1 MADAPLPGP
10 CAPAWPSGP
19 VRPHLEYGVV
29 DVWSCD
35 LDHCGELELA
45 HLSADERTRASGI
58 AREPARTRWAR
69 ARVILRELLA
79 SYLDEAPGELE
90 LGVRAGGKP
99 FLGRAGAPHFNLSHS
114 GQLLL
119 VAVSSTDPVGVDVE
133 LITLKERDV
142 AAIASRA
149 LGPEQAARL
158 AQIEDSAE
166 QTREFLRVW
175 VAHEAR
181 GKLTGVGLAARSEH
195 GWVTELASGAQAVAA
210 LATASEPTAVRCWSW
225 PPRD

>member
-1 MADAPLPGP
+1 
-10 CAPAWPSGP
+10 
-19 VRPHLEYGVV
+19 LEHDVV

-35 LDHCGELELA
+35 LDRCGEPELT
-45 HLSADERTRASGI
+45 HLSADEQARAAGI

-69 ARVILRELLA
+69 ARAVLRELLA
-79 SYLDEAPGELE
+79 SYLDETPGELE
-90 LGVRAGGKP
+90 LSVRAGGKP
-99 FLGRAGAPHFNLSHS
+99 FLERAGAPHFNLSHS

-119 VAVSSTDPVGVDVE
+119 MAVSSTDPVGVDVE

-142 AAIASRA
+142 ATIASRA

-166 QTREFLRVW
+166 QTRAFLRAW

-181 GKLTGVGLAARSEH
+181 GKLTGVGLAARSEY
-195 GWVTELASGAQAVAA
+195 GWVTELLSNTQAVAA
-210 LATASEPTAVRCWSW
+210 LATPSAPTAVRRWSW
-225 PPRD
+225 PPRG